1 MLPTLHVSGFSSCM
15 LYAILESQWHD
26 ISMNLSSSKPQ
37 NKLVWK
43 HFVFELLIEY
53 VRDTFTIGV
62 VPYNYF
68 LTSYARILVAW
79 ILHCIYEFLYSSKV
93 VCELYFIPI
102 DMHLIWCFFFLN
114 LVQCNMVLTLVCAY
128 A

>member
-1 MLPTLHVSGFSSCM
+1 MLPTLHVSSFSSCM

-37 NKLVWK
+37 NTLVWK
-43 HFVFELLIEY
+43 HSVFQLLIDS

-62 VPYNYF
+62 VPYNCF
-68 LTSYARILVAW
+68 LTSYAWIFVPW
-79 ILHCIYEFLYSSKV
+79 ILQCIYEFSYFSKV
-93 VCELYFIPI
+93 VCGFYFIPI
-102 DMHLIWCFFFLN
+102 HVHLTWCFFLLN
-114 LVQCNMVLTLVCAY
+114 LVHCNMVLTLVCAY